1 MVAHDSPDTFALTQA
16 APSELSYGRE
26 LLDTCGLP
34 TADVTAEMLYIATVD
49 GVHIGVGGLEQ
60 SGSVG
65 LLRSIAI
72 DPAYQG
78 NGYGV
83 ALCSELEQ
91 VAMDAGITQLFLLTT
106 TAAHFFQQSGY
117 TQIDREMAPPV
128 IQQTTQFSEL
138 CPQQATC
145 LRKQLS
151 AASE

>member
-1 MVAHDSPDTFALTQA
+1 MARDLPDTFALTQA
-16 APSELSYGRE
+16 TPSELSYCRE

-49 GVHIGVGGLEQ
+49 GARIGVGGIEQ
-60 SGSVG
+60 YGSVG
-65 LLRSIAI
+65 LLRSITI

-78 NGYGV
+78 NGYGG

-106 TAAHFFQQSGY
+106 TAAPFFQQCGY
-117 TQIDREMAPPV
+117 TPVDREMAPPT

-145 LRKQLS
+145 LQKQLS
-151 AASE
+151 APSE